1 MQKVLFVYLLT
12 PQQNFKLVPQRV
24 EAEFPLLHKAWK
36 LYLQSKYSIYP
47 DLWECATSHIYQPV
61 YRLHF
66 AVHCCVFSARII
78 LMNTAWVTSRIS
90 FEPKQEGG
98 TDWLCKCLSSWATLR
113 PWFPRIGLTLPAYG
127 KQRISSLFYFQTV
140 VFFFFFALF
149 IKLLLSQTHI
159 FFFFFHLFPPPS
171 CWGSGMRAA
180 VW

>member
-98 TDWLCKCLSSWATLR
+98 TDWLCKCLPSWATLR

-127 KQRISSLFYFQTV
+127 KQRISSLFYLDS
-140 VFFFFFALF
+140 FFFFPLF
-149 IKLLLSQTHI
+149 IKLLLSQTH

>member
-47 DLWECATSHIYQPV
+47 ELWECVTSHIYQPV

-78 LMNTAWVTSRIS
+78 LMNTAWVNSRIS
-90 FEPKQEGG
+90 FKPKQEGR
-98 TDWLCKCLSSWATLR
+98 TDWLWKCLSSWATLR
-113 PWFPRIGLTLPAYG
+113 PCFPRIGLTLPAYG